1 MKGQEYFMKKKLV
14 AALVIAMTVGVLAG
28 CGDGGD
34 GQSSPVST
42 LNPSPIRTDPPED
55 PGDQTEQSP
64 EQSESEPEPGE
75 VISNDGMMSGGETH
89 TIGARTVVDGR
100 MQSWLTGEWKDEA
113 VADRRNLAIMIP
125 NNKRGGY
132 KDSSPLMKQYGI
144 SSASIIYEA
153 PVEGRITRLMAIF
166 EDYDDLE
173 FIGPVRSSR
182 DYYIHEAMS
191 FDSIYVNWGLAIPW
205 VEKLIESPHIDNIST
220 DPVIDNSYDRAFE
233 RNKDLMPGA
242 ATEFTGVLNVKKY
255 SEGVEAKGYEKN
267 YRNTFV
273 KAFEFAADDYLATYD
288 SCPDATKVYP
298 GGTQTNSGGY
308 GSHNPCFEYNAA
320 DRLYYRSQWGSAH
333 TCGKT
338 GEQLTVTNVIFK
350 VCHGSRKEP
359 NNPKSDYLDFVT
371 DGSGKAYVFTN
382 GKVIEGT
389 WERKGASDPSY
400 GNYFNPN
407 PTLYYDVAG
416 NEIVLNQGK
425 TWICCIWDDYEQYI
439 SWE

>member
-1 MKGQEYFMKKKLV
+1 MKKKSI
-14 AALVIAMTVGVLAG
+14 AALVIAMTVGILAG
-28 CGDGGD
+28 CGDGGNEP
-34 GQSSPVST
+34 SSPVTT
-42 LNPSPIRTDPPED
+42 LNPSPIITDSPEESGTPD
-55 PGDQTEQSP
+55 ASDQQP
-64 EQSESEPEPGE
+64 EQSDPEPGE
-75 VISNDGMMSGGETH
+75 VISSDGMMSGGETH

-113 VADRRNLAIMIP
+113 VAGRRNMAIMIP

-132 KDSSPLMKQYGI
+132 KGSSPLMKQYGI
-144 SSASIIYEA
+144 SYASIIYEA
-153 PVEGRITRLMAIF
+153 PVEGRITRLMGIF
-166 EDYDDLE
+166 EDYDNLD

-242 ATEFTGVLNVKKY
+242 ATEFTGVLNVQKY

-267 YRNTFV
+267 YRSTFV
-273 KAFEFAADDYLATYD
+273 KAFEFADDNYLATYD
-288 SCPDATKVYP
+288 SCPNATKVYP

-308 GSHNPCFEYNAA
+308 GSHNPCFEYNAE
-320 DRLYYRSQWGSAH
+320 DRLYYRSQWGAPH
-333 TCGKT
+333 TCGLT

-359 NNPKSDYLDFVT
+359 DNPKSDYLDFVT

-407 PTLYYDVAG
+407 PTLYYDMAG

-439 SWE
+439 SWEE

>member
-64 EQSESEPEPGE
+64 EQSESEPGE

-407 PTLYYDVAG
+407 PTLYYDAAG

>member
-55 PGDQTEQSP
+55 PGDQT

-407 PTLYYDVAG
+407 PTLYYDAAG

>member
-1 MKGQEYFMKKKLV
+1 MKRKLV
-14 AALVIAMTVGVLAG
+14 AAFVIAMTMGVLAG
-28 CGDGGD
+28 CGDD
-34 GQSSPVST
+34 GNGPSSPVST
-42 LNPSPIRTDPPED
+42 LNPSPIITDDPEVNPPEGSD
-55 PGDQTEQSP
+55 VPDESVPGDE
-64 EQSESEPEPGE
+64 EAGGVELG
-75 VISNDGMMSGGETH
+75 DGMMSGGETH
-89 TIGARTVVDGR
+89 TIGTRTVVDGK
-100 MQSWLTGEWKDEA
+100 MQSWLTGEWNDEA
-113 VADRRNLAIMIP
+113 IANRRNMAIMIP

-144 SSASIIYEA
+144 SRASIIYEA
-153 PVEGRITRLMAIF
+153 PVEGRITRLMAII

-205 VEKLIESPHIDNIST
+205 VEKLIESEHIDNIST

-233 RNKDLMPGA
+233 RNKDMMSGA
-242 ATEFTGVLNVKKY
+242 ATEFTGVLNVQKY
-255 SEGVEAKGYEKN
+255 KEGVEARGYEKE

-273 KAFEFAADDYLATYD
+273 KAFEFADDGYLATYD
-288 SCPDATKVYP
+288 DCPDATKVYP

-308 GSHNPCFEYNAA
+308 GSHQPCFEYNAE
-320 DRLYYRSQWGSAH
+320 DRLYYRSQWGAPH
-333 TCGKT
+333 TCGLT

-371 DGSGKAYVFTN
+371 DGSGNAYVFTN
-382 GKVIEGT
+382 GKVIEGR

-407 PTLYYDVAG
+407 PTIYYDKAG

-425 TWICCIWDDYEQYI
+425 TWICCIWDDYEEYI
-439 SWE
+439 LWEE

>member
-1 MKGQEYFMKKKLV
+1 MKKKLV

-55 PGDQTEQSP
+55 PGDQT

-407 PTLYYDVAG
+407 PTLYYDAAG

>member
-1 MKGQEYFMKKKLV
+1 MKKKLV

-55 PGDQTEQSP
+55 PGNQTEQSP

-407 PTLYYDVAG
+407 PTLYYDAAG